1 MTKHWNSWDIVCKE
15 KLQKVVQWGKQ
26 VNFSRSQ
33 FSVVRCK
40 VVLRINKW
48 TGALIQNSKHC
59 PLSLFTATEFDP
71 CMMKPCQNGGIC
83 ISRGVRQSPYYSC
96 VCDAKWTGQD
106 CQTKGTSM
114 NSGVGSK
121 LKREVGGGARLIKEI
136 LNKQKKKGDYGYVK
150 LCTKKVRGGGGG

>member
-1 MTKHWNSWDIVCKE
+1 MENQASFFWKQLQENIKHSYFSVSDDGKFNSWDIVCKE

-71 CMMKPCQNGGIC
+71 CRMKPCQNGGIC

-121 LKREVGGGARLIKEI
+121 LKREVEGGGLD
-136 LNKQKKKGDYGYVK
+136 L
-150 LCTKKVRGGGGG
+150 

>member
-1 MTKHWNSWDIVCKE
+1 MTKHWNSWDIVCKG
-15 KLQKVVQWGKQ
+15 KLPKVIQWGKQ

-33 FSVVRCK
+33 FSIVRCK
-40 VVLRINKW
+40 VVLRTCINKW
-48 TGALIQNSKHC
+48 TGAPIQNRKHY

-121 LKREVGGGARLIKEI
+121 LERGGARLIKEI

-150 LCTKKVRGGGGG
+150 LWQKKS

>member
-1 MTKHWNSWDIVCKE
+1 MENQASFFWKQLQENIKHSYFSVSDDGKFNSWVIVCKGT
-15 KLQKVVQWGKQ
+15 LRKVVQWGKQ

-40 VVLRINKW
+40 VVLRTCINKW
-48 TGALIQNSKHC
+48 TGAPIQNRKHYT
-59 PLSLFTATEFDP
+59 LSLFTATEFDP

-106 CQTKGTSM
+106 CQTKGT
-114 NSGVGSK
+114 VH
-121 LKREVGGGARLIKEI
+121 
-136 LNKQKKKGDYGYVK
+136 D
-150 LCTKKVRGGGGG
+150 